1 MFIVKKLSS
10 LAIIGASA
18 LLFQSSFLYAAT
30 KVYTSD
36 ADFDSGT
43 MEAVQYET
51 THNQLQLS
59 TQRTT
64 LPFIWIAN
72 SGESTVSKI
81 NTDTGCELGRY
92 RTGPGT
98 GNAEDPSRTTVDLDG
113 DVWVVNRKTNTAVKI
128 ALNPTD
134 TNGDGTITT
143 SQDTNGNCLIEPS
156 EVLAWG
162 ADDAVLFHIDVD
174 AGPRAVA
181 VDAQNNVWI
190 GGKTGRTM
198 RLYNGETGDQDPI
211 KEISIGKICYGAFVD
226 RNGTLWISNDGDNS
240 LTRIDDP
247 AGSHSITYIDS
258 GDGGSVYGIS
268 LDEEGYIYTSAYN
281 DNKLR
286 KLDTA
291 TNTWLYS
298 VSIPGLDNM
307 QARGVTVGLDGDI
320 WVAHTIANKI
330 TRHNAA
336 DGSVK
341 ATITINRGPTGMAT
355 ARDGKIWVSNRDSNN
370 VMRIDP
376 ATNAVDFTHEGHTG
390 PYNYSDM
397 TGIISRG
404 ITTRTGTWTVV
415 YQEASL
421 VQAKVSW
428 TADTPGDSRIIVM
441 VESSV
446 DGVTWSAPQ
455 QVQSG
460 VVFNTTANATRI
472 RVVVEFTGS
481 TGAFESPILEDLT
494 IETPDPTYV
503 DLFSFSATG
512 VNGDVLIEWE
522 SGTELNNAGFR
533 IWRATG
539 EGWITGDYSTVISLT
554 GNALIPAEGS
564 GSVYSYTN
572 SGVVPGLTYYYLLE
586 DRDLNGKPTYHFD
599 FIDSATP

>member
-1 MFIVKKLSS
+1 VKKLSS

-18 LLFQSSFLYAAT
+18 LLFQSSFAAT
-30 KVYTSD
+30 KVYTVD
-36 ADFDSGT
+36 ADFDMGE
-43 MEAVQYET
+43 MVAVQYST

-59 TQRTT
+59 RQITT
-64 LPFIWIAN
+64 LPYVWIAN
-72 SGESTVSKI
+72 SGESTVSKMD
-81 NTDTGCELGRY
+81 TDTGCELGRY

-98 GNAEDPSRTTVDLDG
+98 GDAEDPSRTTVDLNG
-113 DVWVVNRKTNTAVKI
+113 DVWVGNRKTDTAVKI

-143 SQDTNGNCLIEPS
+143 SQDTNGNCLIEPE
-156 EVLAWG
+156 EVLPWG
-162 ADDAVLFHIDVD
+162 EDEAVLFHIEVD
-174 AGPRAVA
+174 AGPRALA

-190 GGKTGRTM
+190 GGSRGRTM
-198 RLYNGETGDQDPI
+198 RLYNGETAALI
-211 KEISIGKICYGAFVD
+211 KEIFIGKICYGALVD
-226 RNGTLWISNDGDNS
+226 RNGTLWISNDGNDS

-247 AGSHSITYIDS
+247 AGSHSITYIAS
-258 GDGGSVYGIS
+258 GDGTVYGMGI
-268 LDEEGYIYTSAYN
+268 DEEGYIYTSAYN

-286 KLDTA
+286 KLDPA

-307 QARGVTVGLDGDI
+307 QSRGVTVGLDGDV
-320 WVAHTIANKI
+320 WVAHTIANQI

-336 DGSVK
+336 DGSLK
-341 ATITINRGPTGMAT
+341 ATITINKSGPTGMAT
-355 ARDGKIWVSNRDSNN
+355 AKDGKIWVSNRGSNN

-415 YQEASL
+415 YQQDASFD
-421 VQAKVSW
+421 QAKVSW
-428 TADTPGDSRIIVM
+428 TADTPGDSTIIIM
-441 VESSV
+441 VEWSV
-446 DGVTWSAPQ
+446 DGVIWSTPQ

-460 VVFNTTANATRI
+460 VVFNTIANATRI
-472 RVVVEFTGS
+472 RVVVEFTAS
-481 TGAFESPILEDLT
+481 TTGALVSPILYDLT
-494 IETPDPTYV
+494 VETPDPTYV

-522 SGTELNNAGFR
+522 SAMELDNAGFR

-539 EGWITGDYSTVISLT
+539 EGWMTGDYSTVISLT
-554 GNALIPAEGS
+554 GDALIPAEGS
-564 GSVYSYTN
+564 GSVYSYTD
-572 SGVVPGLTYYYLLE
+572 SSVVPGLTYYYLLE
-586 DRDLNGKPTYHFD
+586 DRDLNGVPTYHFD